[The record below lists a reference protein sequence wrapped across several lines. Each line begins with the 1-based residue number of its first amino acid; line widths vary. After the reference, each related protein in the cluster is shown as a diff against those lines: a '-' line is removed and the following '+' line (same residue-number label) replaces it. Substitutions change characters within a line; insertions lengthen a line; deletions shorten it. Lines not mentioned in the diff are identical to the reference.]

1 MQEIRDAFAK
11 VKTAKSFGT
20 DNISSYFLK
29 LSLPVIENSLA
40 FMFNTSIK
48 TSMFPD
54 SWKIAR
60 VTPIYKNRDRADKS
74 NYRPMSVLPVIS
86 RLFEKLVTNQVYKH
100 MENNGYFHLGN
111 LPTYAFHSTVT
122 HLLKNTDDWYNGLD
136 LGRLVGLVF
145 IDLKKAFDTVDHE
158 ILCQKLVHYG
168 VQQRELAWFRSYL
181 CNRKQFCRVNGV
193 SSKTDCMDVGVP
205 QGSCLGPLLFLIYI
219 NDLPQ
224 AVQNSTVSM
233 YADDTSL
240 CYQSSDINE
249 LNEAMNIDLKQ
260 LDIWLQGNKPSL
272 NVAKQILLFSTKQ
285 KHNILKSRNDDL
297 DLKIRD
303 NELEIIQRT
312 KYLGVQIDNSLNWKE
327 HIKTVSAKVSRAIGF
342 LKHA

>member
-1 MQEIRDAFAK
+1 MNNLAQCCIYFCSVGKDLADKISPVANPLLSGDFEMNKAKAKFHFSAIEVQEIRDAFAK
-11 VKTAKSFGT
+11 VKTAKSFGI

-29 LSLPVIENSLA
+29 LALPFIENSLA
-40 FMFNTSIK
+40 FMFNTSIQ

-60 VTPIYKNRDRADKS
+60 VTPIYKNGDRADKS
-74 NYRPMSVLPVIS
+74 NYRPISVLPVIS
-86 RLFEKLVTNQVYKH
+86 RLFEKLITNQVYQH
-100 MENNGYFHLGN
+100 MEDNGLFSSGQSAYLR
-111 LPTYAFHSTVT
+111 LHSTVT

-136 LGRLVGLVF
+136 LGKLVGLVF

-181 CNRKQFCRVNGV
+181 YNRKQFCRVNGV
-193 SSKTDCMDVGVP
+193 CSKTEGIEVGVP

-224 AVQNSTVSM
+224 AVQNSAVSM

-249 LNEAMNIDLKQ
+249 LNEA
-260 LDIWLQGNKPSL
+260 
-272 NVAKQILLFSTKQ
+272 
-285 KHNILKSRNDDL
+285 
-297 DLKIRD
+297 
-303 NELEIIQRT
+303 IIT
-312 KYLGVQIDNSLNWKE
+312 ISNNW
-327 HIKTVSAKVSRAIGF
+327 TFGF
-342 LKHA
+342 KATNFP